1 MKHNSS
7 SPLRKIPAARL
18 SQAVLY
24 AIIALA
30 VIFFGM
36 FWLVG
41 YNTPSD
47 DGSAFVS
54 PRFTDALMVF
64 AYSLTA
70 IAVAVAFVSA
80 VHTVRT
86 RQVAG
91 GKTNGIPARAIAWSV
106 VALLL
111 LAMVGGFVFA
121 SGSALTVNGRE
132 YADTFWLK
140 TTDMLITTITVL
152 SLAAVAA
159 VAFGMSGISRRYG
172 RGGSGGQKR
181 AGKKT
186 NQ

>member
-1 MKHNSS
+1 MKLKSS
-7 SPLRKIPAARL
+7 SSLSKIPAACL

-47 DGSAFVS
+47 DGSAFVC
-54 PRFTDALMVF
+54 PRFTDALIVF

-86 RQVAG
+86 RQVGG
-91 GKTNGIPARAIAWSV
+91 GKTNGIPTQAIAWSV
-106 VALLL
+106 VALVL
-111 LAMVGGFVFA
+111 LAMAAGFAFA
-121 SGSALTVNGRE
+121 SGSALLVNGRE
-132 YADTFWLK
+132 YTDMFWLK
-140 TTDMLITTITVL
+140 TTDMLITSITVL
-152 SLAAVAA
+152 SIAAVAA
-159 VAFGMSGISRRYG
+159 VAFGMSGISRRHGY
-172 RGGSGGQKR
+172 SGGQQQ